1 MDKLLLIFGVV
12 INLGDGMEIYLPG
25 VITQQVSC
33 EIELSPWK
41 EAILDC
47 IQYSTLAVAVAFSG
61 ILAHRFG
68 CRVLT
73 LFSLY
78 LSAISTVACA
88 IVANY
93 TTLLISR
100 ALIGFSLGLNFSVHS
115 VLIAELISSKKVL
128 DEMVMALF
136 ITYSVGG
143 MWSAILGYLLLDVVG
158 WRIFILLTSLPF
170 FIPPIF
176 MLHFSSALTSGQKT
190 GQTVNEQNQK
200 EEKETVSATVPNFVA
215 RTTKL
220 GLFGF
225 VVFFQGWLTILLV
238 PTLIQAFKTKEAEPN
253 SDCSV
258 TVTQGKELLLL
269 ALVTF
274 AAILGRLFMHFTRK
288 KFNFRKFQVIV
299 AILNVASFGGML
311 AQDHLAVVVTTNFI
325 VKFLYGVTG
334 MAKGY
339 ILYDI
344 DYFGA
349 EMFALGSSVSLA
361 MNLVG
366 GAVGTAMV
374 AFAPLPSVI
383 ITALVLSALQIL
395 VVLSMTEVQ

>member
-1 MDKLLLIFGVV
+1 M
-12 INLGDGMEIYLPG
+12 
-25 VITQQVSC
+25 
-33 EIELSPWK
+33 
-41 EAILDC
+41 
-47 IQYSTLAVAVAFSG
+47 AVAVVISG

-78 LSAISTVACA
+78 LSSISTVVCA

-93 TTLLISR
+93 TTLLLSR
-100 ALIGFSLGLNFSVHS
+100 ALIGFSVGLNLSVHS

-128 DEMVMALF
+128 DEMVMALC
-136 ITYSVGG
+136 ISYTVGG
-143 MWSAILGYLLLDVVG
+143 IWSAILGYLLLDVVG

-176 MLHFSSALTSGQKT
+176 MLHFSSALTSGPKT
-190 GQTVNEQNQK
+190 GQRVNEQNQTEKK
-200 EEKETVSATVPNFVA
+200 EMVTATVPNFVA

-225 VVFFQGWLTILLV
+225 VIMFQGWLTILLV
-238 PTLIQAFKTKEAEPN
+238 PALIQAFKIKEAEPN

-274 AAILGRLFMHFTRK
+274 GSIPGRLFMHFTRK
-288 KFNFRKFQVIV
+288 EFSHRKFQVIV

-311 AQDHLAVVVTTNFI
+311 AQDHLALVVTTNFI
-325 VKFLYGVTG
+325 VKFLYGISG
-334 MAKGY
+334 MAYGY
-339 ILYDI
+339 ILLNI

-349 EMFALGSSVSLA
+349 DRFALGSSVGVAVGL
-361 MNLVG
+361 MG

-374 AFAPLPSVI
+374 AFAPLLSAI

>member
-1 MDKLLLIFGVV
+1 M
-12 INLGDGMEIYLPG
+12 
-25 VITQQVSC
+25 
-33 EIELSPWK
+33 
-41 EAILDC
+41 
-47 IQYSTLAVAVAFSG
+47 
-61 ILAHRFG
+61 
-68 CRVLT
+68 LT

-78 LSAISTVACA
+78 LSTASTVVCA

-93 TTLLISR
+93 TTLLLSR
-100 ALIGFSLGLNFSVHS
+100 ALIGFCVGLNFNAHS
-115 VLIAELISSKKVL
+115 VLIAELVSCKKIL
-128 DEMVMALF
+128 DEMVLILL
-136 ITYSVGG
+136 ITYTAGG
-143 MWSAILGYLLLDVVG
+143 VWSAVLGYLLLDVVG

-176 MLHFSSALTSGQKT
+176 MLHYNSAFTSGPKMEQLE
-190 GQTVNEQNQK
+190 NMQNQTDK
-200 EEKETVSATVPNFVA
+200 KETVIVPNFVA

-225 VVFFQGWLTILLV
+225 VILFQGWLTILLV
-238 PTLIQAFKTKEAEPN
+238 PTLIQAFKINEAEPN

-274 AAILGRLFMHFTRK
+274 SAIPGRLFMHFTRNE
-288 KFNFRKFQVIV
+288 FSFRKFHVIV

-311 AQDHLAVVVTTNFI
+311 AQDHLAVVVTSNFI
-325 VKFLYGVTG
+325 VKFLYGVTN
-334 MAKGY
+334 MAYGY

-344 DYFGA
+344 NYYGA
-349 EMFALGSSVSLA
+349 ERFALGSSFALTVG
-361 MNLVG
+361 LVG
-366 GAVGTAMV
+366 GVVGTAMV
-374 AFAPLPSVI
+374 AFVPLLYVI